1 MRRTLTLLGVFLAF
15 VAIFTLSRHAT
26 TSPTTSTTTT
36 TSITTSS
43 TTTTKPAGSGCQGSD
58 FRGQFNQGQGAAG
71 TVYASVTLTKS
82 SAGSCT
88 LKGWPRLTLQDKL
101 GAQLPINPVN
111 LPSSAGGIQF
121 QSSQANQPPTLL
133 RLAKGATTNFSLA
146 YSDVPTANSVC
157 DNAVTM
163 NVQLSV
169 GGSTVTVTPQFAL
182 QPCNN
187 GRVWVSPFY

>member
-43 TTTTKPAGSGCQGSD
+43 TTTTKPAGTGCQGSD

-111 LPSSAGGIQF
+111 LPSSAGGIQY
-121 QSSQANQPPTLL
+121 QTSQANQPPTLL

>member
-26 TSPTTSTTTT
+26 STTTTSTTTT
-36 TSITTSS
+36 SSSTTSS
-43 TTTTKPAGSGCQGSD
+43 TTTTKPAGTTCLGSD

-71 TVYASVTLTKS
+71 TIYASVTLTKS
-82 SAGSCT
+82 SVGACT

-101 GAQLPINPVN
+101 GAQLPVNPVD
-111 LPSSAGGIQF
+111 LPSSAGAIQF
-121 QSSQANQPPTLL
+121 QTAQANQPPSPL
-133 RLAKGATTNFSLA
+133 RLAKGAATTFSLA
-146 YSDVPTANSVC
+146 YSDVATANSVC

-182 QPCNN
+182 QPCDN
-187 GRVWVSPFY
+187 GRIWISPFY

>member
-26 TSPTTSTTTT
+26 TSTTT
-36 TSITTSS
+36 TSSSTTTPTSS
-43 TTTTKPAGSGCQGSD
+43 TTTTKPAGTGCLGSD

-71 TVYASVTLTKS
+71 TIYASVTLTKS

-101 GAQLPINPVN
+101 GAQLPINPAN

-121 QSSQANQPPTLL
+121 PTSQANQPPSLL
-133 RLAKGATTNFSLA
+133 TLAKGATTNFSLA

-163 NVQLSV
+163 SVQLSV
-169 GGSTVTVTPQFAL
+169 GGSTVTVTPLFAL

>member
-1 MRRTLTLLGVFLAF
+1 VRRTLVLLGVFLAF
-15 VAIFTLSRHAT
+15 VAIFTLSRH
-26 TSPTTSTTTT
+26 PTTTT
-36 TSITTSS
+36 TSTSTSTSSTSSS
-43 TTTTKPAGSGCQGSD
+43 TTTTKPAGTTCLGSD
-58 FRGQFNQGQGAAG
+58 FRGRFNQGQGAAG
-71 TVYASVTLTKS
+71 TIYASVTLTKS
-82 SAGSCT
+82 TVGSCT

-101 GAQLPINPVN
+101 GAQLPVN
-111 LPSSAGGIQF
+111 AVDLPSSSGGLQF
-121 QSSQANQPPTLL
+121 STPQANQSPSLL

-169 GGSTVTVTPQFAL
+169 GGSTVTVTPTYPL

-187 GRVWVSPFY
+187 GRIWVSPFY